1 MQFLVIKEVLVAVS
15 RRETNIRE
23 TANYLTFCFLE
34 MANST
39 QARLGYFG
47 LQGGERRL
55 LSKQQL
61 YNPGVERREGGT
73 PGQGGELRL
82 SSTHIDSPPVPGG
95 SLNWPLLSLVQKF
108 SSPDFLSPRLVP
120 LN

>member
-1 MQFLVIKEVLVAVS
+1 MAVS

-61 YNPGVERREGGT
+61 YNPGVERGGKGEHLAREGSYG
-73 PGQGGELRL
+73 
-82 SSTHIDSPPVPGG
+82 SPVHTLTLHQCPGG
-95 SLNWPLLSLVQKF
+95 LSTGLCLVWSKNSPLPISFL
-108 SSPDFLSPRLVP
+108 PD
-120 LN
+120 